1 MPTQSNIM
9 QQTPEK
15 TPQTGTAKELDP
27 SIEMALYF
35 RPALDYATIGGL
47 AAAAALLALA
57 VALGGAAT
65 LFLDLPSFLLVVG
78 GTLAI
83 TTASFSIEDVKQ
95 TGKILRKAMIYS
107 VRDASQVGIMMI
119 QLAEQ
124 ARKAGPLTLE
134 TLLPQIQH
142 ESFLYRTL
150 SLVVDGTALPDIERI
165 LRKELSAT
173 MSRHLKS
180 ASILRRA
187 ADVAPAMGLIGTLVG
202 LVQMLG
208 FLDSPDKIGPS
219 MALALLTTLY
229 GALLANLV
237 FLPLAAK
244 LERNSSE
251 EELINTLY
259 MTGASSIMRKENPRR
274 LEMMINTVL
283 PPAKRIQY
291 FN

>member
-15 TPQTGTAKELDP
+15 TPQTGTAKALDP